1 MRYLSIAAFLLLSLL
16 WGSEWML
23 TASLPTQPQL
33 RVLAIRYGLSTV
45 LLLPWAIRGRLWRTP
60 LRSVANVV
68 IVGVGIMSLPQILI
82 SLSKG
87 NLSPAIFLVAL
98 AIVPVLLAVS
108 GRLSITI
115 AVCGLAGVLFLA
127 DRGLDISAYQL
138 PWLLLPL
145 IAATVLAWAL
155 AGAEK
160 HMRGV
165 SIAEALFCQCVASA
179 LLLLI
184 ASRLLEHETVTWSA
198 TAAIGFVVN
207 AGLTAVC
214 GYLLFYWLLAQYGA
228 GRASMLQWTQT
239 LIATAE
245 SAVLMRISPDWS
257 EIAGAILIVIA
268 VVWAFSNREVI
279 GE

>member
-1 MRYLSIAAFLLLSLL
+1 MRYLPIAGFLLLSLL

-23 TASLPTQPQL
+23 AASLPAQPHL
-33 RVLAIRYGLSTV
+33 RALAIRYGISAV

-68 IVGVGIMSLPQILI
+68 IAGIGIMCLPQILI

-87 NLSPAIFLVAL
+87 KLSPAISLAAL

-108 GRLSITI
+108 GRLSINI
-115 AVCGLAGVLFLA
+115 AVCGLAGILFLA
-127 DRGLDISAYQL
+127 DRGLGISVYQL

-145 IAATVLAWAL
+145 IAAGVLAWAL

-160 HMRGV
+160 HMRGG
-165 SIAEALFCQCVASA
+165 SIAEALFWQCAASA

-184 ASRLLEHETVTWSA
+184 ASQLLEHETVTWSA
-198 TAAIGFVVN
+198 SAAIGFVVN
-207 AGLTAVC
+207 AGVTTVC

-228 GRASMLQWTQT
+228 GRVSMLQWTQT
-239 LIATAE
+239 LIATGE

-257 EIAGAILIVIA
+257 EIAGALLIVIA
-268 VVWAFSNREVI
+268 VVWAFSNREGI
-279 GE
+279 GG